1 MYAGLRAGGEPVEVW
16 LAFSCQ
22 HHRDQL
28 IATRELLAGLLDRDR
43 VILDDWRERERHAL
57 PGQGWDPPQPLA
69 VGAGARG
76 RARRAGSTARIR
88 RRVTVLGTHRV
99 RRRAGVDG
107 WPGRLAGAEH
117 G

>member
-1 MYAGLRAGGEPVEVW
+1 MYAGLRAGGEPVEAW
-16 LAFSCQ
+16 LAFFCQ

-28 IATRELLAGLLDRDR
+28 IAARELLDRDR
-43 VILDDWRERERHAL
+43 VVLDDWRERERRA
-57 PGQGWDPPQPLA
+57 PAGQGWDPPQPLA

-76 RARRAGSTARIR
+76 LARRAAQPGGSDAESQFSAPTGFGDG
-88 RRVTVLGTHRV
+88 LD
-99 RRRAGVDG
+99 VDG